1 MPDPTYKFHPVYD
14 DKGKRIKVDPPADLP
29 ETSGKK
35 LRMGYPFHILKEPG
49 HFFIVKTVELAASL
63 RSQASK
69 RNAETAVHGKKL
81 TVTFDERKG
90 YIVTL
95 INTNQERGSR

>member
-35 LRMGYPFHILKEPG
+35 LRLGYPFHILKKPG
-49 HFFIVKTVELAASL
+49 DSFIIKNKELASSL

-69 RNAETAVHGKKL
+69 QNAKL
-81 TVTFDERKG
+81 LHWRIQVTSCDLG
-90 YIVTL
+90 LLVQMI
-95 INTNQERGSR
+95 G